1 MDTTDRYYLKVS
13 EAEYEK
19 AAAQSAS
26 GLAEKLAKNGQNEP
40 VRPDNEN
47 RRQCETDGG

>member
-1 MDTTDRYYLKVS
+1 MERTMGFEPTTSSL
-13 EAEYEK
+13 
-19 AAAQSAS
+19 
-26 GLAEKLAKNGQNEP
+26 GEKLAKNGQNEP